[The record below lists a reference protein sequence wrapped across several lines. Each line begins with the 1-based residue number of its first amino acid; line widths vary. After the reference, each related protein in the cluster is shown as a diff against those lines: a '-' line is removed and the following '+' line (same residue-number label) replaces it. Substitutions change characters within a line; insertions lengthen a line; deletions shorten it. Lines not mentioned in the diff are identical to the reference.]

1 MFEYEGSRGEF
12 LKLLAEFGEEPA
24 FLRRA
29 SAVENSW
36 SSLIKGCQLKRER
49 LLKWPKEHLV
59 NLRQR
64 IRGDWTR
71 VACFL
76 PDPTEVV
83 LVKRISSEW
92 DECSRTSSARPW
104 TDRSA
109 FDAFMASAFRFN
121 SSWRFFVEQLDLEL
135 VNGPRRL
142 YNRYYEVE
150 RECAFGN
157 TSHVRAFEPQP
168 MVERDEIFRLFP
180 LLELPMWPTA

>member
-29 SAVENSW
+29 SAVQNSW
-36 SSLIKGCQLKRER
+36 ESLVKGCELKRER
-49 LLKWPKEHLV
+49 LLKWPKEHLAH
-59 NLRQR
+59 LRAR

-71 VACFL
+71 
-76 PDPTEVV
+76 
-83 LVKRISSEW
+83 ISSLLPNQADVILIQRMSDRW
-92 DECSRTSSARPW
+92 GSLANATSARPW

-109 FDAFMASAFRFN
+109 LTAFLESASRFN
-121 SSWRFFVEQLDLEL
+121 STWRAAIEELDLEC
-135 VNGPRRL
+135 VNIPRQL

-157 TSHVRAFEPQP
+157 TSHVKEFEPLSLID
-168 MVERDEIFRLFP
+168 RDQILDLFP
-180 LLELPMWPTA
+180 LLELPSRL